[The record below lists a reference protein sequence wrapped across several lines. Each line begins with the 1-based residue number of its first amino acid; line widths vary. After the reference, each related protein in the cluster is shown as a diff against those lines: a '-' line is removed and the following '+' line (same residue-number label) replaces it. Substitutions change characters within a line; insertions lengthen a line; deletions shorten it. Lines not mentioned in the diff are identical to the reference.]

1 MGGRVVPDSEIG
13 TGVKYEVQHNELLGR
28 HLIAS
33 ENILAGEV
41 IFRAEP
47 LVTGLQAGCAP
58 LCLGCYGPLPQ
69 VEDPLDL
76 KCPMC
81 GWFLCSEE
89 CIYSLRHQV
98 CNIGNK
104 ILKAN
109 YINDD
114 IKDKAKVQTIVYHY
128 ASSALIWNFII

>member
-1 MGGRVVPDSEIG
+1 MYQDRINISDEDNCRRCNLGGRVVPDPDVG
-13 TGVKYEVQHNELLGR
+13 TAVKYEVQHNELLGR

-33 ENILAGEV
+33 ENIAAGEIV
-41 IFRAEP
+41 FRAQP

-69 VEDPLDL
+69 VDDALDL

-98 CNIGNK
+98 CVTF
-104 ILKAN
+104 
-109 YINDD
+109 Y
-114 IKDKAKVQTIVYHY
+114 
-128 ASSALIWNFII
+128 